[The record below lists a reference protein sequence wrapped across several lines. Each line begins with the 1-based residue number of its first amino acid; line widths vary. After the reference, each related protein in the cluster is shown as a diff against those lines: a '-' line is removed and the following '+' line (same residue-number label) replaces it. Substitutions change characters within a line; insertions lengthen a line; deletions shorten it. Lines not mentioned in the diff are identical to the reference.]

1 MIKTVAI
8 FLDDFSVLS
17 EDMANT
23 YVYDFGSAQLI
34 TFMMIIG

>member
-17 EDMANT
+17 EDMAINMFMIL
-23 YVYDFGSAQLI
+23 DAQLI